1 MRVPRES
8 GSRAERPLGR
18 AKGEGR
24 FGGCAVNGL
33 AARGA
38 PLNAQRGPDF
48 RVNKVVP
55 RNRPALWVCFAF
67 LFLEGRWSALKHSG
81 INVVALLLVL
91 VCIFALLG
99 LPGSGKIGFDASRIN
114 PAGLVILLAGLVA
127 EFCAGPI
134 ARKLRPDAQD
144 GMRNAVK
151 LIALAVCAVGALLV
165 ML

>member
-24 FGGCAVNGL
+24 FGGGAVNGL

-38 PLNAQRGPDF
+38 PLNAQRGPDI

-67 LFLEGRWSALKHSG
+67 SFGGGKAAMDRIFTGAIDASRVNPLGLALMAL
-81 INVVALLLVL
+81 ALLLA
-91 VCIFALLG
+91 AL
-99 LPGSGKIGFDASRIN
+99 SGVIAGKTPLSKGTVKIMA
-114 PAGLVILLAGLVA
+114 LVI
-127 EFCAGPI
+127 CAG
-134 ARKLRPDAQD
+134 
-144 GMRNAVK
+144 
-151 LIALAVCAVGALLV
+151 GALLAI
-165 ML
+165 LG